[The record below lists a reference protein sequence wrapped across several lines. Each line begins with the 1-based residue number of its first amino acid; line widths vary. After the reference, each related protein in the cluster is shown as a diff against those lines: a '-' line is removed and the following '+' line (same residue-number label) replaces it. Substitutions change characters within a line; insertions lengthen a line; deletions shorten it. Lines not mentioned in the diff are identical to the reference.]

1 MRAKVK
7 PLAQYEPRFGKP
19 GSTILSM
26 ANTQVHLQGLPTACP
41 ICEGTAFFASTEQP
55 ASDEVICC
63 GGCGGRY
70 TYGFL
75 LRRTTA
81 GTGEKHPDKQATSAR
96 DEQRSRDVTEY
107 LLQEIAK
114 AAYFRAQNRGFAPG
128 HEEQDWFEAQ
138 STVLRT
144 GSRPESQP

>member
-1 MRAKVK
+1 
-7 PLAQYEPRFGKP
+7 
-19 GSTILSM
+19 M
-26 ANTQVHLQGLPTACP
+26 ANTQVHLQGLATACP

-55 ASDEVICC
+55 ASDDVICC

-75 LRRTTA
+75 SRRTTA
-81 GTGEKHPDKQATSAR
+81 GNDEKHPGKEATSAR
-96 DEQRSRDVTEY
+96 DEQRSQEVSAKADRPRNEPAPSTAY
-107 LLQEIAK
+107 LVQEIAK

-128 HEEQDWFEAQ
+128 HEQQDWFEAQ

-144 GSRPESQP
+144 ESRPESEP